1 LIKVK
6 GKLFLPVLILK
17 TKITTDEIRNILKEA
32 LKMLFGYLTV
42 LNIDNQETMLN
53 IDNQGTILNID
64 NQGTILNI
72 DNQGTILNIDNQG
85 TMLNIDNQGT
95 ILNIDNQGTILNV
108 QTVCNKLFKLLPYNH
123 ICLTDYVMEKHATM

>member
-1 LIKVK
+1 MIKVK

-17 TKITTDEIRNILKEA
+17 TKITTDEIRNILKEV
-32 LKMLFGYLTV
+32 LKMLFWYLTV
-42 LNIDNQETMLN
+42 LNIDNQE
-53 IDNQGTILNID
+53 
-64 NQGTILNI
+64 
-72 DNQGTILNIDNQG
+72 